1 MCSWFH
7 VDPIDYSIQLMHQ
20 NEANVNPVA
29 DHNASPYI
37 VESRDALAMHTE
49 SSTPLPTLNVDGRLP
64 ILTSRPNFD
73 MYSKYNVG
81 ARATT
86 RKV

>member
-1 MCSWFH
+1 
-7 VDPIDYSIQLMHQ
+7 MHQ

-49 SSTPLPTLNVDGRLP
+49 SSTPLPTLNVDGLLP
-64 ILTSRPNFD
+64 ILPSRPNFD
-73 MYSKYNVG
+73 MYSRYNVG